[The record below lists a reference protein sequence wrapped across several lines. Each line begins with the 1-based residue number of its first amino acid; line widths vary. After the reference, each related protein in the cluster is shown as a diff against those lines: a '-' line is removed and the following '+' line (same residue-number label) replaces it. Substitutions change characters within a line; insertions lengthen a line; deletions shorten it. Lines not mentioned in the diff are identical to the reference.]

1 MEIRD
6 LLRILTTLLRPRRDL
21 RAAALSLALS
31 LCAPCTAQPAQ
42 PYEVVIDAPAPLA
55 RQLNESL
62 DISRYV
68 REQTMPAEEFR
79 RLAGAAIGQI
89 RTVLA
94 TEGYFSAQ
102 VQQQTETRG
111 EQLVARFTVTPG
123 PQTVIESVSIQF
135 SGHIAANPAS
145 AARIERLR
153 RQWSLKAGQAFRQKD
168 WTDAKNDLLKNL
180 LNRDYPAARIA
191 DSEARIDPE
200 RQRAQLSVQV
210 DSGPAFTFGELRVQ
224 GLSRYPRRTVDAQNP
239 IQPGEPYSQDKLNE
253 LQSRIQAT
261 GYFKSAFATT
271 EIDPAHPLEVP
282 VHLDLV
288 EHERRRL
295 ALGGGISTDT
305 GAHLQA
311 RWLDRRFLGRDW
323 RLESEARVDRVT
335 RIIGGELSFPR
346 RENGWTPSIAANYAH
361 TDINS
366 EINDKIRTVARL
378 TSPSRT
384 DENVWS
390 LAWMIDRQQ
399 LPNADPNNRQ
409 ALVGSWRY
417 TRRRLDNLFS
427 PRRGHVAVVE
437 LGGGPAGLL
446 NERNIG
452 RAWTQFTLLRP
463 LTRRWSGVLRAQAGQ
478 VFGASREQVPD
489 DLLFRTGGD
498 QTVRGYAYN
507 SLGVAQSGAI
517 VSGRVMALVSGEL
530 VYHFTPEW
538 GAAVFSDAGNAADSW
553 RDFHFARSTG
563 VGARWRSPVGPV
575 NFDLAFGHETRK
587 PRLHF
592 SIGYGF

>member
-6 LLRILTTLLRPRRDL
+6 LLRILTTLLRPRRGL
-21 RAAALSLALS
+21 HAAALSLALS
-31 LCAPCTAQPAQ
+31 LSAPCTAQPAQ
-42 PYEVVIDAPAPLA
+42 PYGVVIDAPAPLVK
-55 RQLNESL
+55 QLNESL

-68 REQTMPAEEFR
+68 REQTMPEEEFR

-89 RTVLA
+89 KTVMA

-135 SGHIAANPAS
+135 AGHIAANPES

-153 RQWSLKAGQAFRQKD
+153 RQWGLKAGQAFRQKD

-239 IQPGEPYSQDKLNE
+239 IKPGERYSQDKLNE

-282 VHLDLV
+282 IHLDLV

-384 DENVWS
+384 DEKVWS

-417 TRRRLDNLFS
+417 TRRRVDNLFS
-427 PRRGHVAVVE
+427 PHRGYVAVVE
-437 LGGGPAGLL
+437 LGGGPSGLL

-463 LTRRWSGVLRAQAGQ
+463 LTQQWSAVLRAQAGQ

-517 VSGRVMALVSGEL
+517 VSGRVMALLSGEL

-553 RDFHFARSTG
+553 RDFRFARSTG
-563 VGARWRSPVGPV
+563 VGARWRSPIGPV